1 MNRYALQ
8 PIENG
13 PANAECR
20 LRVAPESLARRGA
33 ARRGTTAIGQCPA
46 EPIVATKARG
56 FNRSESAMPLRHEHD
71 QVIGNWPA
79 AAHIKMIQ

>member
-20 LRVAPESLARRGA
+20 LRIAPESLARRGTSA
-33 ARRGTTAIGQCPA
+33 MGQGPA
-46 EPIVATKARG
+46 QPIVATKARG
-56 FNRSESAMPLRHEHD
+56 FNRSESAIPWRHEHD
-71 QVIGNWPA
+71 QVIGNWRA

>member
-13 PANAECR
+13 PANAECQ
-20 LRVAPESLARRGA
+20 LRIAPESL
-33 ARRGTTAIGQCPA
+33 ARRGTTAIGQGPA
-46 EPIVATKARG
+46 QLIVATKARG

-71 QVIGNWPA
+71 QVIGNWCA